1 MTEPATQPTPEEI
14 AATQRVGAA
23 AGEAAAGAETAQQAR
38 EEATRAARAAADREG
53 LVLSDADVKR
63 VVDAFVSALEVRGAF
78 DPPPEPVVAPPAAP
92 PAPTQGDAAAAAPA
106 PVDST
111 PKKRTFAQKFL
122 GE

>member
-1 MTEPATQPTPEEI
+1 MTEHATQPTAEEI

-23 AGEAAAGAETAQQAR
+23 AGQAMAEAETAEEAR
-38 EEATRAARAAADREG
+38 EAGTRAARQAADREG
-53 LVLSDADVKR
+53 VKLSDESVKQ
-63 VVDAFVSALEVRGAF
+63 VVDAFVGALEVRGAF

>member
-78 DPPPEPVVAPPAAP
+78 DPPPEPVVAPPTAP